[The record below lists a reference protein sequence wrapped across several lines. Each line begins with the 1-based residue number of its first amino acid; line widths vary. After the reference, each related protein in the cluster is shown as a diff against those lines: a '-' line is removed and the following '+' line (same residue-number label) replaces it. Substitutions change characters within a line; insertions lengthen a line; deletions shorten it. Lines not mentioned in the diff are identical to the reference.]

1 MLEYSFFANRDIL
14 LKNKQLVNNAYFL
27 TCSEFSLE
35 FVNRNNLS
43 HIAKAYKI
51 KNEKFNE
58 SIFNMSSIV
67 RSTTQKEI

>member
-1 MLEYSFFANRDIL
+1 MIEYSFFARRKIF
-14 LKNKQLVNNAYFL
+14 LKNKKLVNNAYFF
-27 TCSEFSLE
+27 TFSEFSLE

-43 HIAKAYKI
+43 HIAKGYKI

-58 SIFNMSSIV
+58 SIFKMSSIV